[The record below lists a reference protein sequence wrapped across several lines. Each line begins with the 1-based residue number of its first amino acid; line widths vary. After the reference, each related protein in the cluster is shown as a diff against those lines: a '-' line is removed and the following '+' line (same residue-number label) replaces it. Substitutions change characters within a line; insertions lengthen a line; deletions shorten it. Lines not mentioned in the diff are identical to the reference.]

1 MADSKGSQE
10 KVPPYSKEAEE
21 SVLGAMMLSKE
32 ATFKAF
38 ERIWDSNV
46 FYFAE
51 HRFIYTA
58 MNDLFNDSQPIDQI
72 TVSDKLKQK
81 GQLEKVGGS
90 FYVTGL
96 LESTPL
102 ASNIDNYID
111 IIIEKVLLRNL
122 ISLGGRMTSDGYDAS
137 TGVSELIES
146 YEQKIFQLTEGRWNS
161 SFRPIEPIIHD
172 TMEYIDKIS
181 QTKGYVTGIPSGYTE
196 LDKKTAGF
204 QNSNLIII
212 AARPSVGK
220 TALALSMAKNMALT
234 SNTSIGFFSL
244 EMSAH
249 ELALRLLCMEAKVSS
264 LDVKMKKSS
273 NQDRSRLVNASNKLF
288 KAPIFID
295 DTAGLT
301 VLELRAKAR
310 RLKAEYDIGVLF
322 VDYLQLMTGPT
333 NTENRQQEI
342 STISRSLKATAK
354 ELNIPIIALSQLS
367 RAPEQ
372 RGTKDRRPQLSDL
385 RESGALEQDAD
396 LVLFIYREGMYDRYE
411 EGYQQPSEDE
421 AEIIIG
427 KQRNGPTGT
436 VSLTF
441 LSEYARFENR
451 AFEYDTPPF

>member
-1 MADSKGSQE
+1 MAESKGSQE
-10 KVPPYSKEAEE
+10 KVPPYSREAEE

-58 MNDLFNDSQPIDQI
+58 MNELFNDSQPIDQI

-81 GQLEKVGGS
+81 DQLEKVGGS

-137 TGVSELIES
+137 TGVNELIES

-204 QNSNLIII
+204 QDSNLIII

-220 TALALSMAKNMALT
+220 TALALSMAKNIALT
-234 SNTSIGFFSL
+234 SKTSIGFFSL

-310 RLKAEYDIGVLF
+310 RLKAEFDIGVLF
-322 VDYLQLMTGPT
+322 VDYLQLMTGPS

-342 STISRSLKATAK
+342 SNISRSLKATAK

>member
-1 MADSKGSQE
+1 MADSKSSQE
-10 KVPPYSKEAEE
+10 KVPPYSREAEE

-58 MNDLFNDSQPIDQI
+58 MNELFNDSQPIDQI
-72 TVSDKLKQK
+72 TVSDKLTQK
-81 GQLEKVGGS
+81 DQLEKVGGS

-137 TGVSELIES
+137 TGVNELIES

-204 QNSNLIII
+204 QDSNLIII

-220 TALALSMAKNMALT
+220 TALALSMAKNIALT
-234 SNTSIGFFSL
+234 SKTSIGFFSL

-310 RLKAEYDIGVLF
+310 RLKAEFDIGVLF
-322 VDYLQLMTGPT
+322 VDYLQLMTGPS

-342 STISRSLKATAK
+342 SNISRSLKATAK

>member
-1 MADSKGSQE
+1 MAQSKGPQE
-10 KVPPYSKEAEE
+10 KVPPYSREAEE
-21 SVLGAMMLSKE
+21 SVLGAMMLSKD

-51 HRFIYTA
+51 HRFIFNA
-58 MNDLFNDSQPIDQI
+58 MTDLFNESQPIDQI
-72 TVSDKLKQK
+72 TVSDKLKQN
-81 GQLEKVGGS
+81 GLLEKVGGS

-102 ASNIDNYID
+102 ASNIDNYIE

-122 ISLGGRMTSDGYDAS
+122 ISLGARMTSDGYDAS
-137 TGVSELIES
+137 TGVSALIES

-181 QTKGYVTGIPSGYTE
+181 QTKGFVTGIPSGYTE

-220 TALALSMAKNMALT
+220 TALALSMAKNIALT
-234 SNTSIGFFSL
+234 SNTPIGFFSL
-244 EMSAH
+244 EMSAQ

-264 LDVKMKKSS
+264 LNVKMKKSS
-273 NQDRSRLVNASNKLF
+273 NQERSRLVNASNKLF

-310 RLKAEYDIGVLF
+310 RLKAEFDIGVMF
-322 VDYLQLMTGPT
+322 VDYLQLMTGPS

-342 STISRSLKATAK
+342 ANISRTLKATAK
-354 ELNIPIIALSQLS
+354 ELDIPIIALSQLS

-411 EGYQQPSEDE
+411 ENYQQPDEDE

-436 VSLTF
+436 VRLTF

>member
-1 MADSKGSQE
+1 MAQSKGPQE
-10 KVPPYSKEAEE
+10 KVPPYSREAEE
-21 SVLGAMMLSKE
+21 SVLGAMMLSKD

-51 HRFIYTA
+51 HRFIFNA
-58 MNDLFNDSQPIDQI
+58 MNELFNESQPIDQI

-81 GQLEKVGGS
+81 DLLEKVGGS

-102 ASNIDNYID
+102 ASNIDNYIE

-122 ISLGGRMTSDGYDAS
+122 ISLGARMTSDGYDAS
-137 TGVSELIES
+137 TGVNALIES

-181 QTKGYVTGIPSGYTE
+181 QTKGFVTGIPSGYTE

-204 QNSNLIII
+204 QDSNLIIV

-220 TALALSMAKNMALT
+220 TALALSMAKNIALS
-234 SNTSIGFFSL
+234 SNTPIGFFSL
-244 EMSAH
+244 EMSAQ

-264 LDVKMKKSS
+264 LNVKMKKSS
-273 NQDRSRLVNASNKLF
+273 NQERSRLVNASNKLF

-301 VLELRAKAR
+301 ILELRAKAR
-310 RLKAEYDIGVLF
+310 RLKAEYDIGVMF
-322 VDYLQLMTGPT
+322 VDYLQLMSGPD
-333 NTENRQQEI
+333 NVENRQQEI
-342 STISRSLKATAK
+342 SNISRTLKATSK
-354 ELNIPIIALSQLS
+354 ELDIPIIALSQLS

-411 EGYQQPSEDE
+411 ENYQQPDEDE

-436 VSLTF
+436 VRLTF

-451 AFEYDTPPF
+451 AFEFDTPPF

>member
-1 MADSKGSQE
+1 MAESKNLQE
-10 KVPPYSKEAEE
+10 KIPPYSKEAEE
-21 SVLGAMMLSKE
+21 SVLGAMMLSKD

-38 ERIWDSNV
+38 EKIWDANV

-51 HRFIYTA
+51 HRFIFTA
-58 MNDLFNDSQPIDQI
+58 MNELFNESLPIDQI

-81 GQLEKVGGS
+81 NQLEKVGGS

-102 ASNIDNYID
+102 ASNIDNYIN

-122 ISLGGRMTSDGYDAS
+122 ISLGARMTSDGYDAS
-137 TGVSELIES
+137 TGVSALIES
-146 YEQKIFQLTEGRWNS
+146 YEQKIYQLTEGRWTS

-172 TMEYIDKIS
+172 TMEYIDKIDYA
-181 QTKGYVTGIPSGYTE
+181 KGYVTGIPSGYTD

-204 QNSNLIII
+204 QDSNLIII

-220 TALALSMAKNMALT
+220 TALALSMAKNIALT
-234 SNTSIGFFSL
+234 SNTPIAFFSL

-249 ELALRLLCMEAKVSS
+249 ELALRLLCMEARISS
-264 LDVKMKKSS
+264 LDIKMKKLP
-273 NQDRSRLVNASNKLF
+273 NQEHSRLVAASNKLY
-288 KAPIFID
+288 KTRIFID
-295 DTAGLT
+295 DTPGLT

-310 RLKAEYDIGVLF
+310 RLKAEFDIGVMF
-322 VDYLQLMTGPT
+322 VDYLQLMTGPA

-342 STISRSLKATAK
+342 SNISRSLKATAK

-411 EGYQQPSEDE
+411 EGYQQPDEDV

-436 VSLTF
+436 VRLTF
-441 LSEYARFENR
+441 KSEYARFENIT
-451 AFEYDTPPF
+451 YDLEPRPY